1 MQLSIEDSVTTGG
14 HLVEEAHRLGAL
26 EMPDKFEYTIKF
38 PFRNFELSH
47 TVEVVYPEEIV
58 QYVEQLEALFG
69 TPKAAVAPPAA
80 PAAPAAPPPT
90 NPPAPAPAGAPAPQA
105 DGPPLCPVHQVA
117 MQPSKQSHSTWYC
130 NKRDDT
136 TSNGWCAQSI

>member
-1 MQLSIEDSVTTGG
+1 MTEIQKKRDYVVCADGFTMSVQASENHYCSPRADGAEVIYG
-14 HLVEEAHRLGAL
+14 RVEIG
-26 EMPDKFEYTIKF
+26 F
-38 PFRNFELSH
+38 PSEH
-47 TVEVVYPEEIV
+47 EPEFDE
-58 QYVEQLEALFG
+58 YVEQLEALFG
-69 TPKAAVAPPAA
+69 TPKAAV
-80 PAAPAAPPPT
+80 APPPT

-136 TSNGWCAQSI
+136 TSNGWCGQSI